1 MNRLLFSAIL
11 FIALTG
17 CSASP
22 DSKVTSPEQ
31 ILQMMR
37 SDTSW
42 THHLDSLAQTAI
54 GPGARRIDPVSH
66 TFSYDG
72 RTWLFNQDWGGV
84 LEIPSDYIVEDDL
97 IQAELSFHGTR
108 AFSPDSLIL
117 VSFYAGFQG
126 ITDEES
132 HTALRES
139 LAEDGFTITG
149 WTIVDGIV
157 TVHARS
163 GQGINYIGRHLPA
176 DEDGVER
183 AVSVQYPDE
192 NRDEANAVLEMA
204 ARYPAG
210 PLGNVFQGEA
220 L

>member
-1 MNRLLFSAIL
+1 
-11 FIALTG
+11 
-17 CSASP
+17 
-22 DSKVTSPEQ
+22 
-31 ILQMMR
+31 MR

-54 GPGARRIDPVSH
+54 GPGARCIDPVSH

-149 WTIVDGIV
+149 WTIVDGTV

-163 GQGINYIGRHLPA
+163 DEGINYVGRHLPA

-192 NRDEANAVLEMA
+192 NRNEANAVLEMA

-210 PLGNVFQGEA
+210 PFGNVFRGEA